1 MSEENV
7 TNDLFYSEAYD
18 YMYVP
23 FRFSQRV
30 VGHVI
35 LNFLNDNHFFMPP
48 LYLVIEG
55 SPGQGKTLQTIAACN
70 KRRIAV
76 KYVSASRLSGQKEG
90 DSRKALEEI
99 YKEAVELVSRKTYTC
114 ILIDDFHMGNAA
126 VDDKT
131 NHTINSNLLIGY
143 MMNLAESIN
152 KCRIPIILTGN
163 DFSNVYPALIRNGRA
178 DIFLWEP
185 THQEKFAI
193 IRTLYEPVLRET
205 SEKNLHN
212 FFRKYSN
219 ENIAFFSQLINDWR
233 RSYIDEIII
242 NFDVVTEENL
252 QRMSDE
258 IHQKLPKITIQE
270 LNDLAIKRLNERRR
284 SG

>member
-76 KYVSASRLSGQKEG
+76 KYVSASRLSGQKV
-90 DSRKALEEI
+90 
-99 YKEAVELVSRKTYTC
+99 YW
-114 ILIDDFHMGNAA
+114 ILYRGA
-126 VDDKT
+126 
-131 NHTINSNLLIGY
+131 
-143 MMNLAESIN
+143 
-152 KCRIPIILTGN
+152 
-163 DFSNVYPALIRNGRA
+163 
-178 DIFLWEP
+178 W
-185 THQEKFAI
+185 
-193 IRTLYEPVLRET
+193 
-205 SEKNLHN
+205 
-212 FFRKYSN
+212 
-219 ENIAFFSQLINDWR
+219 
-233 RSYIDEIII
+233 
-242 NFDVVTEENL
+242 
-252 QRMSDE
+252 
-258 IHQKLPKITIQE
+258 
-270 LNDLAIKRLNERRR
+270 
-284 SG
+284 